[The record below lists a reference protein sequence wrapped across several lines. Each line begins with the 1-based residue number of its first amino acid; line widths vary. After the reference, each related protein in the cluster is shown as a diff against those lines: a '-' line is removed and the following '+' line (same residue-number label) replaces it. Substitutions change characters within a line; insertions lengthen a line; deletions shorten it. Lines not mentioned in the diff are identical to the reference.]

1 MYSTLCNLRTPFRF
15 TSCAQVIGSN
25 IQAGE
30 TLQLLVP
37 SGVWKMSRLLADDL
51 AAAEDPTRRDRVG
64 CLITE
69 VVFPGFAWEDH
80 AFLSRAELEK
90 VLGGSAAAGEWLVY
104 VKEG

>member
-1 MYSTLCNLRTPFRF
+1 MLFIRLLSYSLRCLFF
-15 TSCAQVIGSN
+15 QVIGSN

-37 SGVWKMSRLLADDL
+37 SGVWKMSRLLAEDL
-51 AAAEDPTRRDRVG
+51 AVAEDPAQRDRVG

-80 AFLSRAELEK
+80 AFLTRAELEK
-90 VLGGSAAAGEWLVY
+90 LLGRSDAICEWVEY
-104 VKEG
+104 VKDS